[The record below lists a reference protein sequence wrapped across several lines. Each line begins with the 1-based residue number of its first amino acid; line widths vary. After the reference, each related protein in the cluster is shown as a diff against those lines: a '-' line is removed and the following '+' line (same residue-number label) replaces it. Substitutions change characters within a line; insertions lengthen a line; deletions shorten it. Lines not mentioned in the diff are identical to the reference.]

1 VKGVGRR
8 LATLGL
14 AGTLSSVSPRSD
26 APAPAWRGRREL
38 RLPAHGLN
46 HQGSNTPK
54 LTILYQNFP
63 NPFPT
68 ASSTITCIWF
78 DLDRPS
84 HVRLSIYDIRGN
96 LIRTLVPSSL
106 LSDAFPAGQFGR
118 GSLGPGQGCDPR
130 FSWDGRGNEGR
141 YVTTGVY
148 LLRLTTESFHGTKK
162 IAFRGR

>member
-1 VKGVGRR
+1 MGVLRH

-14 AGTLSSVSPRSD
+14 GGTLASIASPSHQMGPPRL
-26 APAPAWRGRREL
+26 AHREL
-38 RLPAHGLN
+38 RVASDRTS
-46 HQGSNTPK
+46 HQGSSTPK

-78 DLDRPS
+78 DLDKPS
-84 HVRLSIYDIRGN
+84 RVRLSIYDIRGN

-130 FSWDGRGNEGR
+130 FSWDGRGNDGR